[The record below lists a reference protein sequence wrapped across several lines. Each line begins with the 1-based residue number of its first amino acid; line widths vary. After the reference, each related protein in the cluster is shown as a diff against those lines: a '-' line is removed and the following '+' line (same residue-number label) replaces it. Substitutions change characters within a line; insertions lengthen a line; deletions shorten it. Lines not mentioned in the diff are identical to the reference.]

1 MDRQKRINNKKT
13 IPSRKETMHQIDSN
27 NVEKSKKRDKKPVKI
42 QENNVSRET
51 LSKNRKVW

>member
-1 MDRQKRINNKKT
+1 
-13 IPSRKETMHQIDSN
+13 MHRIDSN
-27 NVEKSKKRDKKPVKI
+27 NVEKSKKRDKNPIKT